1 MEFMGWI
8 LVGLGFLCILL
19 EIYVYISK
27 TWNERRKGSA
37 ISKTAANA
45 MLTPEIVSALIGKL
59 PWMVVLGLL
68 LIYLGLPIL
77 GLDVPI
83 KIQIP

>member
-8 LVGLGFLCILL
+8 LVCLGFLCILL
-19 EIYVYISK
+19 EIFVYLSK
-27 TWNERRKGSA
+27 TWNERRKGSD
-37 ISKTAANA
+37 IKRDAAGL
-45 MLTPEIVSALIGKL
+45 LTPEIVIALIGKL
-59 PWMVVLGLL
+59 PWMVVLGFL

-83 KIQIP
+83 KIRIP

>member
-8 LVGLGFLCILL
+8 LVCLGFLCILL
-19 EIYVYISK
+19 EIIVYVHK
-27 TWNERRKGSA
+27 TWTERVKGTNIKKSA
-37 ISKTAANA
+37 DPG
-45 MLTPEIVSALIGKL
+45 MLTPEIITALIGKL
-59 PWMVVLGLL
+59 PWMVVLGFL